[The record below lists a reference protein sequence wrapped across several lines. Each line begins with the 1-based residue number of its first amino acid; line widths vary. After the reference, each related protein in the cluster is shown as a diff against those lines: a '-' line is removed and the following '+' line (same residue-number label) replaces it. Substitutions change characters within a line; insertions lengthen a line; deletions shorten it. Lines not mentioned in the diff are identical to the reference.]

1 MSDFSAALLGGL
13 IGGTLGVIGTSV
25 ASYWGPRRLEEWR
38 ARQQETREYG
48 PRKELLL
55 RMLNDRDH
63 SIRSMDQ
70 LSRVTGTSDE
80 ECRRLL
86 IEIGAR
92 GVLMAGGQE
101 GWALIERYPLDQQDS
116 SV

>member
-1 MSDFSAALLGGL
+1 MSDLLSALVGGF
-13 IGGTLGVIGTSV
+13 IGGTLGVVGTLV
-25 ASYWGPRRLEEWR
+25 ASYWGPRKLEEWR
-38 ARQQETREYG
+38 ERRQETREFG
-48 PRKELLL
+48 PRKDLLL
-55 RMLNDRDH
+55 RMLKDRDH
-63 SIRSMDQ
+63 AIRSLDA

-101 GWALIERYPLDQQDS
+101 GWALIERFPLDQDQ
-116 SV
+116 